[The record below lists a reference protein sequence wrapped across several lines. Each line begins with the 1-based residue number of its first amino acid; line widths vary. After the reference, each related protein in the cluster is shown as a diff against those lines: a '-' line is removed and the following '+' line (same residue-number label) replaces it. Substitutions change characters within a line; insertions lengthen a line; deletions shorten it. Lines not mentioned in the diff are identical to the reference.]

1 MQYLVFPTH
10 KKFKSLD
17 MFDYD
22 AERLRVL
29 ITEVSRSSLSPE
41 VWAWLSE
48 NLSSDDTKVI
58 NTAFAVMPRKT
69 GKSPVKISPDLISNI
84 DQAKPGFTIENWTAD
99 KLGRLCLLLH
109 LDPSDQDKYVKTI
122 ENLFLAAEVSELV
135 ALYSFLPVF
144 AFPDLWKLR
153 CAEGIRSNIGPVLEA
168 IMYHNPYPEKYLD
181 EKAWNQL
188 ILKAFFTDKDI
199 NQIPGIDERS
209 NSELALTLKDYAYER
224 WAAKRKINPFLWR
237 FTTKFLDESLVN
249 DLKKVLSEGSLRE
262 KQAAALTLAH
272 SGFSSASELMKS
284 YPEFLQAIESNE
296 ISWARLAPD
305 NENFN

>member
-1 MQYLVFPTH
+1 
-10 KKFKSLD
+10 

-22 AERLRVL
+22 AARLRIL
-29 ITEVSRSSLSPE
+29 ITEVSRANLGSETWS
-41 VWAWLSE
+41 WLSE
-48 NLSSDDTKVI
+48 NLSSDDPRQI

-69 GKSPVKISPDLISNI
+69 GKSIVQISQDMIKKIDHV
-84 DQAKPGFTIENWTAD
+84 KPGFTIENWTLD

-109 LDPSDQDKYVKTI
+109 LDPSDQKKYFKTI

-144 AFPDLWKLR
+144 AWPDLWKLR
-153 CAEGIRSNIGPVLEA
+153 CAEGIRSNIGLVLEA

-224 WAAKRKINPFLWR
+224 WAAGRKINPFLWR
-237 FTTKFLDESLVN
+237 FTTKFLDAGLVD
-249 DLKKVLSEGSLRE
+249 DLKKVLSEGILRE
-262 KQAAALTLAH
+262 KQAAALTLVD
-272 SGFSSASELMKS
+272 SGLSSASELMKT
-284 YPEFLQAIESNE
+284 YPEFLQAIKNNE
-296 ISWARLAPD
+296 LSWANLAPELD
-305 NENFN
+305 NNN

>member
-1 MQYLVFPTH
+1 
-10 KKFKSLD
+10 

-22 AERLRVL
+22 AARLRIL
-29 ITEVSRSSLSPE
+29 ITEVSRANLGSETWS
-41 VWAWLSE
+41 WLSE
-48 NLSSDDTKVI
+48 NLSSDDPRQI

-69 GKSPVKISPDLISNI
+69 GKTIVQISQDMIKKIDHV
-84 DQAKPGFTIENWTAD
+84 KPGFTIENWTLD

-109 LDPSDQDKYVKTI
+109 LDPSDQKKYFKTI

-144 AFPDLWKLR
+144 AGPDLWKLR
-153 CAEGIRSNIGPVLEA
+153 CAEGIRSNIGLVLEA

-224 WAAKRKINPFLWR
+224 WAAGRKINPFLWR
-237 FTTKFLDESLVN
+237 FTTKFLDEGLVD
-249 DLKKVLSEGSLRE
+249 DLKKVLSEGTLRE
-262 KQAAALTLAH
+262 KQAAALTLVD
-272 SGFSSASELMKS
+272 SGLSSASELMKS
-284 YPEFLQAIESNE
+284 YPEFLQAIKNNQL
-296 ISWARLAPD
+296 SWANLAP
-305 NENFN
+305 E

>member
-1 MQYLVFPTH
+1 
-10 KKFKSLD
+10 

-29 ITEVSRSSLSPE
+29 IIEVSRSNLSQE
-41 VWAWLSE
+41 TWSWLSQ
-48 NLSSDDTKVI
+48 NLSSADSRQI

-69 GKSPVKISPDLISNI
+69 GKTPLQISQDLISKI
-84 DQAKPGFTIENWTAD
+84 DEIKPGFTVENWTVD
-99 KLGRLCLLLH
+99 KLGRLCLLMH
-109 LDPSDQDKYVKTI
+109 LDPTDQEKYFKTI

-135 ALYSFLPVF
+135 ALYSCLPVF
-144 AFPDLWKLR
+144 AWPDLWKLR
-153 CAEGIRSNIGPVLEA
+153 CAEGIRSNIGLVLEA

-199 NQIPGIDERS
+199 NQIPGVDERS

-237 FTTKFLDESLVN
+237 FTSKFLDEGLVD
-249 DLKKVLSEGSLRE
+249 DLRKVLSEGTLRE
-262 KQAAALTLAH
+262 RQAAALTLVN
-272 SGFSSASELMKS
+272 SGLSSASELMTS
-284 YPEFLQAIESNE
+284 YPEFLQAIKNNE
-296 ISWARLAPD
+296 LSWANLAA
-305 NENFN
+305 E

>member
-1 MQYLVFPTH
+1 
-10 KKFKSLD
+10 

-22 AERLRVL
+22 AERLRAL
-29 ITEVSRSSLSPE
+29 ITEVSRANLGSETWS
-41 VWAWLSE
+41 WLSE
-48 NLSSDDTKVI
+48 NLLSDDPRQI
-58 NTAFAVMPRKT
+58 NTAFVVMPRKT
-69 GKSPVKISPDLISNI
+69 GKSIVQISQDMIKEI
-84 DQAKPGFTIENWTAD
+84 DHVKPGFTIENWPLD

-109 LDPSDQDKYVKTI
+109 LDPSDQEKYFKTI

-144 AFPDLWKLR
+144 AGPDLWKLR
-153 CAEGIRSNIGPVLEA
+153 CAEGIRSNIGLVLEA

-224 WAAKRKINPFLWR
+224 WAAGRKINPFLWR
-237 FTTKFLDESLVN
+237 FTTKFLDEGLVD
-249 DLKKVLSEGSLRE
+249 DLKKVLFEGTLRE
-262 KQAAALTLAH
+262 KQAAALTLVD
-272 SGFSSASELMKS
+272 SGLSSASELMKS
-284 YPEFLQAIESNE
+284 YPEFLQAIKNNQL
-296 ISWARLAPD
+296 SWANLAP
-305 NENFN
+305 E

>member
-1 MQYLVFPTH
+1 
-10 KKFKSLD
+10 

-22 AERLRVL
+22 AARLRIL
-29 ITEVSRSSLSPE
+29 ITEVSRANLGSETWS
-41 VWAWLSE
+41 WLSE
-48 NLSSDDTKVI
+48 NLSSDDPRQI

-69 GKSPVKISPDLISNI
+69 GKTIVQISQDMIKKIDHV
-84 DQAKPGFTIENWTAD
+84 KPGFTIENWTLD

-109 LDPSDQDKYVKTI
+109 LDPSDQKKYFKTI

-144 AFPDLWKLR
+144 AWPDLWKLR
-153 CAEGIRSNIGPVLEA
+153 CAEGIRSNIGLVLEA

-224 WAAKRKINPFLWR
+224 WAAGRKINPFLWR
-237 FTTKFLDESLVN
+237 FTTKFLDAGLVD
-249 DLKKVLSEGSLRE
+249 DLKKVLSEGILRE
-262 KQAAALTLAH
+262 KQAAALTLVD
-272 SGFSSASELMKS
+272 SGLSSASELMKT
-284 YPEFLQAIESNE
+284 YPEFLQAIKNNE
-296 ISWARLAPD
+296 LSWANLAP
-305 NENFN
+305 E

>member
-1 MQYLVFPTH
+1 
-10 KKFKSLD
+10 

-22 AERLRVL
+22 AERLRAL
-29 ITEVSRSSLSPE
+29 ITEVSRANLGSETWS
-41 VWAWLSE
+41 WLSE
-48 NLSSDDTKVI
+48 NLSSDDPRQI

-69 GKSPVKISPDLISNI
+69 GKSIVQISQDMIKEI
-84 DQAKPGFTIENWTAD
+84 DHVKPGFTIENWPLD

-109 LDPSDQDKYVKTI
+109 LDPSDQEKYYKTI

-144 AFPDLWKLR
+144 AGPDLWKLR
-153 CAEGIRSNIGPVLEA
+153 CAEGIRSNIGLVLEA
-168 IMYHNPYPEKYLD
+168 IMYHNPYPDKYLD

-224 WAAKRKINPFLWR
+224 WAAGRKINPFLWR
-237 FTTKFLDESLVN
+237 FTSKFLDEGLVD
-249 DLKKVLSEGSLRE
+249 DLKKVLSEGTLRE
-262 KQAAALTLAH
+262 KQAAALTLVD
-272 SGFSSASELMKS
+272 SGLSSASELMKS
-284 YPEFLQAIESNE
+284 YPEFLQAIKNNQL
-296 ISWARLAPD
+296 SWANLAP
-305 NENFN
+305 E

>member
-1 MQYLVFPTH
+1 
-10 KKFKSLD
+10 
-17 MFDYD
+17 MFNYD
-22 AERLRVL
+22 AERLRAL
-29 ITEVSRSSLSPE
+29 ITEVSRANLGSETWS
-41 VWAWLSE
+41 WLSE
-48 NLSSDDTKVI
+48 NLSSDDPRQI

-69 GKSPVKISPDLISNI
+69 GKSIVQISQDMIKEI
-84 DQAKPGFTIENWTAD
+84 DHVKPGFTIENWPLD

-109 LDPSDQDKYVKTI
+109 LDPSDQEKYFKTI

-144 AFPDLWKLR
+144 AGPDLWKLR
-153 CAEGIRSNIGPVLEA
+153 CAEGIRSNIGLVLEA

-224 WAAKRKINPFLWR
+224 WAAGRKINPFLWR
-237 FTTKFLDESLVN
+237 FTTKFLDEGLVD
-249 DLKKVLSEGSLRE
+249 DLKKVLSEGTLRE
-262 KQAAALTLAH
+262 KQAAALTLVD
-272 SGFSSASELMKS
+272 SGLSSASELMKS
-284 YPEFLQAIESNE
+284 YPEFLQAIKNNQL
-296 ISWARLAPD
+296 SWANLAP
-305 NENFN
+305 E

>member
-1 MQYLVFPTH
+1 
-10 KKFKSLD
+10 

-22 AERLRVL
+22 AERLRAL
-29 ITEVSRSSLSPE
+29 ITEVSRANLGSETWS
-41 VWAWLSE
+41 WLSE
-48 NLSSDDTKVI
+48 NLSSDDPRQI

-69 GKSPVKISPDLISNI
+69 GKSIVQISQDMIKEI
-84 DQAKPGFTIENWTAD
+84 DHVKPGFTIENWPLD

-109 LDPSDQDKYVKTI
+109 LDPSDQEKYFKTI

-144 AFPDLWKLR
+144 AGPDLWKLR
-153 CAEGIRSNIGPVLEA
+153 CAEGIRSNIGLVLEA

-224 WAAKRKINPFLWR
+224 WAAGRKINPFLWR
-237 FTTKFLDESLVN
+237 FTTKFLDEGLVD
-249 DLKKVLSEGSLRE
+249 DLKKLLSEGTLRE
-262 KQAAALTLAH
+262 KQAAALTLVD
-272 SGFSSASELMKS
+272 SGLSSASELMKS
-284 YPEFLQAIESNE
+284 YPEFLQAIKNNQL
-296 ISWARLAPD
+296 SWANLAP
-305 NENFN
+305 E

>member
-1 MQYLVFPTH
+1 
-10 KKFKSLD
+10 

-22 AERLRVL
+22 AERLRIL
-29 ITEVSRSSLSPE
+29 ITEVSRANLGPE
-41 VWAWLSE
+41 TWSWLSE
-48 NLSSDDTKVI
+48 NLSSDDSRQI

-69 GKSPVKISPDLISNI
+69 GKTPVKISPDMISKI
-84 DQAKPGFTIENWTAD
+84 DQVKPGFTIENWTLD

-109 LDPSDQDKYVKTI
+109 LDSADQEKYFKTI

-144 AFPDLWKLR
+144 AWPDLWKLR
-153 CAEGIRSNIGPVLEA
+153 CAEGIRSNIGLVLEA

-224 WAAKRKINPFLWR
+224 WAAGRKINPYLWR
-237 FTTKFLDESLVN
+237 FTTKFLDEGLVN
-249 DLKKVLSEGSLRE
+249 DLKKVLSEGTLRE
-262 KQAAALTLAH
+262 KQAAALTLVH
-272 SGFSSASELMKS
+272 SGLSSASELMKS
-284 YPEFLQAIESNE
+284 YPEFLQAIKSNE
-296 ISWARLAPD
+296 LSWANIAPA
-305 NENFN
+305 NENYN

>member
-29 ITEVSRSSLSPE
+29 ITELSCSNLSQE
-41 VWAWLSE
+41 AWIWLSG
-48 NLSSDDTKVI
+48 NLSSDDSKVT
-58 NTAFAVMPRKT
+58 NTAFAIMPRKT
-69 GKSPVKISPDLISNI
+69 GKSPVQISQDLISKI
-84 DQAKPGFTIENWTAD
+84 DHVKPGFTVENWTVD

-109 LDPSDQDKYVKTI
+109 LDPSDQEKYFKTI
-122 ENLFLAAEVSELV
+122 ENLFMAAEVSELV
-135 ALYSFLPVF
+135 ALYSFLPVY
-144 AFPDLWKLR
+144 AWPDLWKLR
-153 CAEGIRSNIGPVLEA
+153 CAEGIRSNIGLVLEA

-188 ILKAFFTDKDI
+188 VLKAFFTDKDI

-237 FTTKFLDESLVN
+237 FTSKFLDDGLVD
-249 DLKKVLSEGSLRE
+249 DLKRVLSEGSLRE

-272 SGFSSASELMKS
+272 SGLSSALVLMKS
-284 YPEFLQAIESNE
+284 YPEFLQAIKSNE
-296 ISWARLAPD
+296 LSWANIPPD

>member
-1 MQYLVFPTH
+1 
-10 KKFKSLD
+10 

-29 ITEVSRSSLSPE
+29 ITEVSRSNLSPE
-41 VWAWLSE
+41 TWSWLSE
-48 NLSSDDTKVI
+48 NLSSVDTRQI

-69 GKSPVKISPDLISNI
+69 GKSAIQISPELISKI
-84 DQAKPGFTIENWTAD
+84 HQVKPGFTVENWTMD

-109 LDPSDQDKYVKTI
+109 LDPADQEKYFKII

-144 AFPDLWKLR
+144 AWPDLWKLR
-153 CAEGIRSNIGPVLEA
+153 CAEGIRSNIGLVLEA

-199 NQIPGIDERS
+199 NLIPGIDERS

-224 WAAKRKINPFLWR
+224 WAAGRKINPFLWR
-237 FTTKFLDESLVN
+237 FTSKFLDEALVN

-262 KQAAALTLAH
+262 RQAAALTLVH
-272 SGFSSASELMKS
+272 SDLSSASELMKS
-284 YPEFLQAIESNE
+284 YPDLLHAIKNNE
-296 ISWARLAPD
+296 LSWANLAPEK
-305 NENFN
+305 NNNN

>member
-1 MQYLVFPTH
+1 
-10 KKFKSLD
+10 

-22 AERLRVL
+22 AERLMAL
-29 ITEVSRSSLSPE
+29 ITEVSRANLGPE
-41 VWAWLSE
+41 TWSWLSE
-48 NLSSDDTKVI
+48 NLSSDDPRQI

-69 GKSPVKISPDLISNI
+69 GKSIVQISQDMIKEI
-84 DQAKPGFTIENWTAD
+84 DHVKPGFTIENWPLD

-109 LDPSDQDKYVKTI
+109 LDPSDQEKYFKTI

-144 AFPDLWKLR
+144 AGPDLWKLR
-153 CAEGIRSNIGPVLEA
+153 CAEGIRSNIGLVLEA
-168 IMYHNPYPEKYLD
+168 IMYHNPYPDKYLD

-224 WAAKRKINPFLWR
+224 WAAGRKINPFLWR
-237 FTTKFLDESLVN
+237 FTTKFLDEGLVD
-249 DLKKVLSEGSLRE
+249 DLKKVLSEGTLRE
-262 KQAAALTLAH
+262 KQAAALTLVD
-272 SGFSSASELMKS
+272 SGLSSASELMKS
-284 YPEFLQAIESNE
+284 YPEFLQAIKNNQL
-296 ISWARLAPD
+296 SWANLAP
-305 NENFN
+305 E

>member
-1 MQYLVFPTH
+1 
-10 KKFKSLD
+10 

-22 AERLRVL
+22 AERLRAL
-29 ITEVSRSSLSPE
+29 ITEVSRANLGSETWS
-41 VWAWLSE
+41 WLSE
-48 NLSSDDTKVI
+48 NLSSDDPRQI

-69 GKSPVKISPDLISNI
+69 GKSIVQISQDMIKEI
-84 DQAKPGFTIENWTAD
+84 DHVKPGFTIENWPLD

-109 LDPSDQDKYVKTI
+109 LDPSDQEKYFKTI

-144 AFPDLWKLR
+144 AGPDLWKLR
-153 CAEGIRSNIGPVLEA
+153 CAEGIRSNIGLVLEA
-168 IMYHNPYPEKYLD
+168 IMYHNPYPDKYLD

-224 WAAKRKINPFLWR
+224 WAAGRKINPFLWR
-237 FTTKFLDESLVN
+237 FTTKFLDEGLVD
-249 DLKKVLSEGSLRE
+249 DLKKVLSEGTLRE
-262 KQAAALTLAH
+262 KQAAALTLVD
-272 SGFSSASELMKS
+272 SGLSSASELMKS
-284 YPEFLQAIESNE
+284 YPEFLQAIKNNQL
-296 ISWARLAPD
+296 SWANLAP
-305 NENFN
+305 E

>member
-1 MQYLVFPTH
+1 
-10 KKFKSLD
+10 

-22 AERLRVL
+22 AERLRAL
-29 ITEVSRSSLSPE
+29 ITEVSRANLGSETWS
-41 VWAWLSE
+41 WLSE
-48 NLSSDDTKVI
+48 NLLSDDPRQI
-58 NTAFAVMPRKT
+58 NTAFVVMPRKT
-69 GKSPVKISPDLISNI
+69 GKSIVQISQDMIKEI
-84 DQAKPGFTIENWTAD
+84 DHVKPGFTIENWPLD

-109 LDPSDQDKYVKTI
+109 LDPSDQEKYFKTI

-144 AFPDLWKLR
+144 AGPDLWKLR
-153 CAEGIRSNIGPVLEA
+153 CAEGIRSNIGLVLEA

-224 WAAKRKINPFLWR
+224 WAAGRKINPFLWR
-237 FTTKFLDESLVN
+237 FTTKFLDEGLVD
-249 DLKKVLSEGSLRE
+249 DLKKVLFEGTLRE
-262 KQAAALTLAH
+262 KQAAALTLVD
-272 SGFSSASELMKS
+272 SGLSSASELMKS
-284 YPEFLQAIESNE
+284 YPEFLQAIKNNQL
-296 ISWARLAPD
+296 SWANLAT
-305 NENFN
+305 E

>member
-1 MQYLVFPTH
+1 
-10 KKFKSLD
+10 

-22 AERLRVL
+22 AARLRIL
-29 ITEVSRSSLSPE
+29 ITEVSRANLGSETWS
-41 VWAWLSE
+41 WLSE
-48 NLSSDDTKVI
+48 NLSSDDPRQI

-69 GKSPVKISPDLISNI
+69 GKSIVQISQDMIKKIDHV
-84 DQAKPGFTIENWTAD
+84 KPGFTIENWTLD

-109 LDPSDQDKYVKTI
+109 LDPSDQKKYFKTI

-144 AFPDLWKLR
+144 AWPDLWKLR
-153 CAEGIRSNIGPVLEA
+153 CAEGIRSNIGLVLEA

-224 WAAKRKINPFLWR
+224 WAAGRKINPFLWR
-237 FTTKFLDESLVN
+237 FTTKFLDEGLVD
-249 DLKKVLSEGSLRE
+249 DLKKVLSEGTLRE
-262 KQAAALTLAH
+262 KQAAALTLVD
-272 SGFSSASELMKS
+272 SGLSSASELMKS
-284 YPEFLQAIESNE
+284 YPEFLQAIKNNQL
-296 ISWARLAPD
+296 SWANLAP
-305 NENFN
+305 E

>member
-1 MQYLVFPTH
+1 
-10 KKFKSLD
+10 

-22 AERLRVL
+22 AARLRIL
-29 ITEVSRSSLSPE
+29 ITEVSRANLGSETWS
-41 VWAWLSE
+41 WLSE
-48 NLSSDDTKVI
+48 NLSSDDPRQI

-69 GKSPVKISPDLISNI
+69 GKTIVQISQDMNKKIDHV
-84 DQAKPGFTIENWTAD
+84 KPGFTIENWTLD
-99 KLGRLCLLLH
+99 KLVRLCLLLH
-109 LDPSDQDKYVKTI
+109 LDPSDQKKYFKTI

-144 AFPDLWKLR
+144 AWPDLWKLR
-153 CAEGIRSNIGPVLEA
+153 CAEGIRSNIGLVLEA

-224 WAAKRKINPFLWR
+224 WAAGRKINPFLWR
-237 FTTKFLDESLVN
+237 FTTKFLDAGLVD
-249 DLKKVLSEGSLRE
+249 DLKKVLSEGILRE
-262 KQAAALTLAH
+262 KQAAALTLVD
-272 SGFSSASELMKS
+272 SGLSSASELMKT
-284 YPEFLQAIESNE
+284 YPEFLQAIKNNE
-296 ISWARLAPD
+296 LSWANLAP
-305 NENFN
+305 E